1 MPKTKS
7 TPTSQKLS
15 EFPKKR
21 KSLTVAQKKE
31 VCLKKL
37 ASSFLKNKE
46 LAQEY
51 DVSEGMVSDILKAKD
66 HWLAVNL
73 NLY

>member
-1 MPKTKS
+1 MPKTKL

-21 KSLTVAQKKE
+21 KSLTAAQKKE

-37 ASSFLKNKE
+37 ALPSLKNKE
-46 LAQEY
+46 LA
-51 DVSEGMVSDILKAKD
+51 
-66 HWLAVNL
+66 
-73 NLY
+73 